1 MPNKSH
7 QWYILDTST
16 NKKKTKALFEKR
28 KRHAGVAR
36 RTLCV
41 IVGTTAYSL
50 NKSGN
55 RPELTVERR

>member
-16 NKKKTKALFEKR
+16 NKKTKALFEKNG